1 MDINQILSTMSQD
14 PRLRQLAIVA
24 GAILL
29 SLLVRLLFVRVI
41 MVFTRKT
48 ETTVDNEIAR
58 ELRGPVMWTIV
69 LVGFIV
75 AYLEFQAPMKLDFFV
90 LGVLKSV
97 IALVWAVA
105 LMRVGRILLQV
116 VSQKVHSIKWIEPRT
131 LPLFNML
138 LSVVVVGG
146 FLYAFCIAWGIPLTS
161 WLTSAGILGIA
172 FGFAA
177 RDSLANLFSGIF
189 IVADSPYEVGD
200 FVVLD
205 NTIRGRVLE
214 IGMRSTRL
222 LTRDDIEVTVPNAV
236 IANSQIINQTGGPH
250 EKMRVRIKVEVA
262 YGSDVDQVE
271 EVLLE
276 CVEGVAHVSGEP
288 GPRVRFREFG
298 ASGLMFELLAWID
311 EPVYRG
317 RVMHELNR
325 RVYKAFDLAG
335 IEIPY
340 SKQDVYVKELP
351 VDTKTSIR
359 SSEG

>member
-1 MDINQILSTMSQD
+1 MDINQLMAAMSED
-14 PRLRQLAIVA
+14 PAIRRLAFVVGAIVIA
-24 GAILL
+24 LL
-29 SLLVRLLFVRVI
+29 IRLLFVRVI

-48 ETTVDNEIAR
+48 ETDFDNKIAR
-58 ELRGPVMWTIV
+58 ELRGPAVWTV
-69 LVGFIV
+69 LLVGFIF
-75 AYLEFQAPMKLDFFV
+75 AYLEFQAPPQLDYVV
-90 LGVLKSV
+90 LGILKSV
-97 IALVWAVA
+97 IALIWAVA
-105 LMRVGRILLQV
+105 LMRIGRILLHV
-116 VSQKVHSIKWIEPRT
+116 VSQKVHSIRWIEPRT

-177 RDSLANLFSGIF
+177 KDSLANLFSGIF

-205 NTIRGRVLE
+205 NTIRGQVLE

-250 EKMRVRIKVEVA
+250 EKMRVRVKIEAA
-262 YGSDVDQVE
+262 YGSDIDLVE
-271 EVLLE
+271 EVLLG
-276 CVEGVAHVSGEP
+276 CVDGVAHVSPEP
-288 GPRVRFREFG
+288 TPRVRFREFG
-298 ASGLMFELLAWID
+298 ASGLVFELLAWIE

-317 RVMHELNR
+317 RVLHQLNR
-325 RVYKAFDLAG
+325 RVYKAFDQAG

-351 VDTKTSIR
+351 RGGTVDR
-359 SSEG
+359 AGEG